1 MQHLNASNAV
11 QHANGRPS
19 DESIR
24 SHLISHRHNNGS
36 NGSPSSSP
44 VAVSPGVSNPGADLG
59 ECRASM
65 VVARNLAALSQYVRT
80 HYSPAERR
88 RDPRFETDGPVVV
101 VRLNPFAAEH
111 LTGRLRDV
119 SRNGLGLWVPESLI
133 PGSILQ
139 IRLGTI
145 FLMGEVR
152 YCQETEVVGWCL
164 VGVLL
169 QDVFA
174 KY

>member
-1 MQHLNASNAV
+1 MQHLNARNAITD
-11 QHANGRPS
+11 APS

-24 SHLISHRHNNGS
+24 SHLISHRHDKGS
-36 NGSPSSSP
+36 SGNPSPSPIP
-44 VAVSPGVSNPGADLG
+44 VSRSVSYLGADLG
-59 ECRASM
+59 ERRAST
-65 VVARNLAALSQYVRT
+65 VVAKNLAALSQYVRT

-88 RDPRFETDGPVVV
+88 RDPRFETDSPVVV
-101 VRLNPFAAEH
+101 VKLNPFAAEH

-119 SRNGLGLWVPESLI
+119 SRNGLGLWVPESVI

-152 YCQETEVVGWCL
+152 YCQKNEEVGWCL